1 MDKKSNTN
9 IVIIILLIISLC
21 VAGVYAYKWYSADT
35 VCPKCETENDLKL
48 NNNINVVDALNV
60 IPKYFAH
67 SASNNIKIVIPKIAG
82 NGKNI
87 ESLNKTILDEVISY
101 AIVPLGSE
109 DDVTNID
116 ISYKSIIKND
126 IVNILV
132 TTKMDPWN
140 ASGSGI
146 SYYNYFY
153 DIKNDKI
160 LTATESLE
168 KNGYTD
174 SKYLSEFTKCNDGN
188 NEETKCTIEH
198 IKKVINENHNC
209 SYIDIENNDL
219 KVYFDDFCN

>member
-1 MDKKSNTN
+1 MKEKNNT
-9 IVIIILLIISLC
+9 VIILLLIISLC
-21 VAGVYAYKWYSADT
+21 VAGVFAYKWYSST
-35 VCPKCETENDLKL
+35 TGCPKCDNENDVKV
-48 NNNINVVDALNV
+48 NTGVNVVDAINTT
-60 IPKYFAH
+60 PKYFAH
-67 SASNNIKIVIPKIAG
+67 STSNNIKIVIPKIVG

-87 ESLNKTILDEVISY
+87 EVLNKTILDEIISY
-101 AIVPLGSE
+101 MIVPLGSE
-109 DDVTNID
+109 DDVANID
-116 ISYKSIIKND
+116 VSYKSIIKND

-140 ASGSGI
+140 ASGNGI

-153 DIKNDKI
+153 DIKNDKV

-188 NEETKCTIEH
+188 DEITKCSIDH

-209 SYIDIENNDL
+209 TYIDIENNDL

>member
-1 MDKKSNTN
+1 M
-9 IVIIILLIISLC
+9 
-21 VAGVYAYKWYSADT
+21 
-35 VCPKCETENDLKL
+35 
-48 NNNINVVDALNV
+48 
-60 IPKYFAH
+60 
-67 SASNNIKIVIPKIAG
+67 
-82 NGKNI
+82 
-87 ESLNKTILDEVISY
+87 
-101 AIVPLGSE
+101 PLGSE

-188 NEETKCTIEH
+188 NEETKCTIEQ

>member
-1 MDKKSNTN
+1 MKEKNNT
-9 IVIIILLIISLC
+9 VIILLLIISLC
-21 VAGVYAYKWYSADT
+21 VAGVFAYKWYSST
-35 VCPKCETENDLKL
+35 TGCPKCDNENDVKV
-48 NNNINVVDALNV
+48 NTGVNVVDAINTTS
-60 IPKYFAH
+60 KYFAH
-67 SASNNIKIVIPKIAG
+67 STSNNIKIVIPKIVG

-87 ESLNKTILDEVISY
+87 EVLNKTILDEIISY
-101 AIVPLGSE
+101 MIVPLGSE
-109 DDVTNID
+109 DDVANID
-116 ISYKSIIKND
+116 VSYKSIIKND

-140 ASGSGI
+140 ASGNGI

-153 DIKNDKI
+153 DIKNDKV

-188 NEETKCTIEH
+188 DEITKCSIDH

-209 SYIDIENNDL
+209 TYIDIENNDL

>member
-1 MDKKSNTN
+1 MKEKNN
-9 IVIIILLIISLC
+9 MVIIILLIILLC
-21 VAGVYAYKWYSADT
+21 VVGVFAYKWYSNTT
-35 VCPKCETENDLKL
+35 VCPKCDNENDVKV
-48 NNNINVVDALNV
+48 NTEVNVVDAINTT
-60 IPKYFAH
+60 PKYFAH
-67 SASNNIKIVIPKIAG
+67 SASNNIKIVIPKIVG

-87 ESLNKTILDEVISY
+87 EVLNKTILDEIISY
-101 AIVPLGSE
+101 MIVPLGSE
-109 DDVTNID
+109 DDVANID
-116 ISYKSIIKND
+116 VSYKSTIKND

-140 ASGSGI
+140 ASGNGI

-153 DIKNDKI
+153 DIKNDKV

-188 NEETKCTIEH
+188 DEITNCSIDH

-209 SYIDIENNDL
+209 TYIDIDNNDL